1 MIRAGLF
8 VNGCFSISGLFV
20 IIASLLFPRRGAL
33 PCIPTFVRFKM
44 DGDMRRWQGSVPND
58 RTESD
63 IRNRTVRKTKGKIK
77 NKDRP
82 VSQRNAAKRQ
92 KLISENI
99 RILAEKKLAN
109 DAAA

>member
-1 MIRAGLF
+1 
-8 VNGCFSISGLFV
+8 
-20 IIASLLFPRRGAL
+20 
-33 PCIPTFVRFKM
+33 M
-44 DGDMRRWQGSVPND
+44 DGDMSRWQGSVPND

-99 RILAEKKLAN
+99 RILAEKKSAN
-109 DAAA
+109 DAAG